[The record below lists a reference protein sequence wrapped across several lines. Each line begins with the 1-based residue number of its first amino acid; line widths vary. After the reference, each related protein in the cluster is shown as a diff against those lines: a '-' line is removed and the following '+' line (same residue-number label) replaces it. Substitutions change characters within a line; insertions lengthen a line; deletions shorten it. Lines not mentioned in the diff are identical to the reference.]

1 MNAIV
6 RIALSRPYTFVV
18 LALLLLIIG
27 PLAALRTPTD
37 IFPDIR
43 IPVIGVV
50 WQYTGLP
57 PDQMSGR
64 ITTPFERALTTTVN
78 DIEHIVANS
87 YNGFGIVKIFFQPN
101 VDIRTANAQVTAISQ
116 TLLKQMPPGA
126 TPPLILNYN
135 ASTVPIIQLALS
147 GEGLTEQNLADIG
160 INQLRTP
167 LVTVPGAAIPYPY
180 GGKQRQIQID
190 LNPSALQARGLSG
203 QDVANTLAAQNLI
216 TPVGTEK
223 IGIFEYTVQLNNS
236 PLKIQELGDLPI
248 KTVNGAMVYVR
259 DVATVRDG
267 NPPQTN
273 IVHVDGN
280 RSVLMMVLK
289 AGSISTLDIIAGIKQ
304 KVQRRTRSSLPDA
317 LKIGFI
323 GDQSLFVRGAITG
336 VAREGII
343 AALLTSVMI
352 LLFLGSWRSTIII
365 ATSIPLA
372 VLGSIIM
379 LSAIGETLNIMTLG
393 GLALAVGIL
402 VDEAT
407 VTIENINYHLE
418 QGKEVEEAILDGA
431 NQIVVPAFVSLLCI
445 CIVFVPMFFLSGIAR
460 FLFVPMAEAVMF
472 AMVWSFILSRTLVPT
487 MAKYL
492 LQPHVHHADGE
503 RRRSRNPLVRF
514 QRGFE
519 AGFERFRAGYRDLLG
534 LALMHRPT
542 FVTGFIG
549 FVALSFLLV
558 PYLGRNFFPSVDA
571 GQILMHVRTQ
581 VGTRVEDSRRSVR
594 RYPEGD
600 PQDHSARRDRD
611 HGRQHRHADQRHQH
625 DLQQHRRDRPAGWR
639 HPDQAQ
645 GRPRADRR
653 LRQGAAGKAAGAISR
668 PELRVPAGRHRQPDP
683 QFRRAGA
690 DRPRSARRQSR
701 RQLRLCQQAA
711 GARSAVFPA
720 SPTRASSNRS
730 RSPSFNVDVDRTR
743 AQYVGLTERDV
754 ANSMVVNL
762 AGSSQV
768 APTYYLDP
776 NNGVSYS
783 IVMQT
788 PQYQLDSLSALETLP
803 MTAPGMP
810 TPLIL
815 GGIANITRTTSN
827 AVVSQYDIQS
837 LVQIYATP
845 QGRDLGAV
853 AADIR
858 KVINETANE
867 LPKGS
872 TVALVGQVQ
881 TMESSFSG
889 LLFGLL
895 GAVVLIYLLIVVNF
909 QSWSDPF
916 VIITALPAALAG
928 IVWMLFTTQTTLSVP
943 ALTGAIMCMGVATA
957 NSVLVISFARERYA
971 ELGDPIAAA
980 LEAGFVRIR
989 PVMMTALAMIIG
1001 MLPMALGLGEGGE
1014 QNAPL
1019 GRAVIGGL
1027 VFATVATLM
1036 FVPVVFSMVHK
1047 KREDDDRG
1055 GKAAVR
1061 GLSPRRRVTIK
1072 NKTRTRHRR
1081 DVEETP
1087 WLGTP
1092 RYAASKRCRATPA
1105 GETTISSRSPPKTAW
1120 SAGANSTRVLARP
1133 ASVPRSSGF
1142 RRAWSDKT
1150 RCSTSGSMPS
1160 FSPRPAPP
1168 PAASSRRRWARSK
1181 TRCSTS
1187 RARCSACPAM
1197 NCSAARSA
1205 IASGSTG
1212 RIARPGASTIPPGT
1226 SPRSPI
1232 STASRRSD
1240 ARSARRN
1247 SPR

>member
-64 ITTPFERALTTTVN
+64 IVTPFQRALTTTVN
-78 DIEHIVANS
+78 DIEHITANS

-126 TPPLILNYN
+126 TPPLILNYS

-147 GEGLTEQNLADIG
+147 GDGLTEQNLADIG

-190 LNPSALQARGLSG
+190 LNPTALQARGLSG
-203 QDVANTLAAQNLI
+203 QDVANALAAQNLI

-223 IGIFEYTVQLNNS
+223 IGSFEYTVQLNNS

-259 DVATVRDG
+259 DVASVRDG

-273 IVHVDGN
+273 IVHVNGN

-304 KVQRRTRSSLPDA
+304 KVLDVKDTMPEA
-317 LKIGFI
+317 LKVGFI
-323 GDQSLFVRGAITG
+323 GDQSVFVRGAITG

-445 CIVFVPMFFLSGIAR
+445 CIVFIPMFFLSGIAR

-472 AMVWSFILSRTLVPT
+472 AMLWSFILSRTLVPT

-492 LQPHVHHADGE
+492 LHPHEHHAHGA
-503 RRRSRNPLVRF
+503 RPSRNPLVRF

-519 AGFERFRAGYRDLLG
+519 AGFERFRAGYRGLLA

-542 FVTGFIG
+542 FVIGFIG
-549 FVALSFLLV
+549 IVGLSFLLL

-581 VGTRVEDSRRSVR
+581 VGTRVEESANQFADVQKAIRTVIPPDEIDTMADNIGMPISGINMTYNNTGVI
-594 RYPEGD
+594 G
-600 PQDHSARRDRD
+600 PQDGDIQIKLKENHRPTADYVKALREKLPAQFPGLSFAFLPADIVNQILNFGAPAPIDLEVRGNNLDGNFAYANKLLAQVRHIPGVADARIQQSA
-611 HGRQHRHADQRHQH
+611 H
-625 DLQQHRRDRPAGWR
+625 
-639 HPDQAQ
+639 
-645 GRPRADRR
+645 
-653 LRQGAAGKAAGAISR
+653 
-668 PELRVPAGRHRQPDP
+668 
-683 QFRRAGA
+683 
-690 DRPRSARRQSR
+690 
-701 RQLRLCQQAA
+701 
-711 GARSAVFPA
+711 
-720 SPTRASSNRS
+720 N
-730 RSPSFNVDVDRTR
+730 PSFNVDVDRTR

-776 NNGVSYS
+776 KNGVSYS

-788 PQYQLDSLSALETLP
+788 PQYQLNSLSDLQTLP
-803 MTAPGMP
+803 MTAPGIT
-810 TPLIL
+810 TPVIL

-858 KVINETANE
+858 QAIKDNAGA

-881 TMESSFSG
+881 TMENSFSG
-889 LLFGLL
+889 LLYGLL

-1001 MLPMALGLGEGGE
+1001 MFPMALGLGEGGE

-1027 VFATVATLM
+1027 MFSTVATLM

-1047 KREDDDRG
+1047 KRQ
-1055 GKAAVR
+1055 
-1061 GLSPRRRVTIK
+1061 
-1072 NKTRTRHRR
+1072 
-1081 DVEETP
+1081 
-1087 WLGTP
+1087 
-1092 RYAASKRCRATPA
+1092 
-1105 GETTISSRSPPKTAW
+1105 
-1120 SAGANSTRVLARP
+1120 P
-1133 ASVPRSSGF
+1133 ASAEILPF
-1142 RRAWSDKT
+1142 DERRAQ
-1150 RCSTSGSMPS
+1150 
-1160 FSPRPAPP
+1160 
-1168 PAASSRRRWARSK
+1168 AAE
-1181 TRCSTS
+1181 
-1187 RARCSACPAM
+1187 
-1197 NCSAARSA
+1197 
-1205 IASGSTG
+1205 
-1212 RIARPGASTIPPGT
+1212 
-1226 SPRSPI
+1226 
-1232 STASRRSD
+1232 
-1240 ARSARRN
+1240 
-1247 SPR
+1247 